1 MDMPG
6 DALVNY
12 VFPNNVHVFWALMIV
27 VYPFI
32 TGLMAGAFVVSAL
45 FHVFKV
51 KIFKPIANFALI
63 AAFCFGAFAG
73 TPLLFHL
80 GQPQRAYEIF
90 VTPHLTSAMSI
101 FGYVW
106 SGYMLLLLIEM
117 WLIYREHF
125 VRMANA
131 TEGFM
136 GRVWHALTLGVTT
149 YHPGSARIDH
159 KLSAILAGIGIP
171 WAMLLHGYVGFIF
184 GSVKAIA
191 WWATPLQPVI
201 FVLSAMVSGMGVLL
215 LMYTFIQ
222 WKTRAGYDYTMVKRY
237 MAYLWGIFLLD
248 FTLEMLELATVVY
261 EKGWHWS
268 VVGPLLAGPLFDSF
282 VIWQV
287 LILSGIPIFLVGYV
301 ALSSVQTKKML
312 YLANL
317 GSALLVAQVLFMRFN
332 VVVGGQLISKSERGF
347 VDFHWEFFGREGILV
362 AMILLSGPFVLYYLI
377 SRFVPVLGASI
388 PEPRADNPGSTR

>member
-1 MDMPG
+1 MDLPG

-12 VFPNNVHVFWALMIV
+12 IFPNNAHVFWGLMVAL
-27 VYPFI
+27 YPFI

-45 FHVFKV
+45 FHVFKI
-51 KIFKPIANFALI
+51 KIFKPIANFALV
-63 AAFCFGAFAG
+63 AAFCFGIFAG
-73 TPLLFHL
+73 SPLLFHL

-106 SGYMLLLLIEM
+106 SGYMLVLLIEM

-131 TEGFM
+131 TGGFM
-136 GRVWHALTLGVTT
+136 GRVWHALALGVTT

-159 KLSAILAGIGIP
+159 KLSSIIAGIGIP

-191 WWATPLQPVI
+191 WWATPLQPII
-201 FVLSAMVSGMGVLL
+201 FVLSAMVSGMALL
-215 LMYTFIQ
+215 LIMYTFIQ
-222 WKTRAGYDYTMVKRY
+222 WKTAAEYDYAMVKRF
-237 MAYLWGIFLLD
+237 MTYLWGIFLLD
-248 FTLEMLELATVVY
+248 FSLEMLEVATVIY

-268 VVGPLLAGPLFDSF
+268 IIGPLLGGPLFDSF
-282 VIWQV
+282 VIGQV
-287 LILSGIPIFLVGYV
+287 LILSVIPIFLVGYV
-301 ALSSVQTKKML
+301 ALSSVQAKKML

-317 GSALLVAQVLFMRFN
+317 GSAMLVAQVLFMRFN

-362 AMILLSGPFVLYYLI
+362 GMILFSGPFILYYVI
-377 SRFVPVLGASI
+377 SRFVPVLGSSI
-388 PEPRADNPGSTR
+388 PEPRADDPGLTR